1 MFFLFSFSPRSHL
14 INQQR
19 GMAKRWG
26 ADREEGVAEI
36 RKRWFRWVC
45 RNIFSLPERAECM
58 SKRAIERAGRKN
70 PRFLFLLIALFRSF
84 AALPSVLNQAELWIA
99 RDPTQRSPSPP
110 PPPRD
115 ARGKKPRNS
124 PKTKGANYRTRGFPT
139 FSSPKNFFGGKDG
152 DVSQIFSPRSGD
164 LLVLG
169 GGGGACP
176 SPSRV
181 GSSGVCLILLDTFG
195 KSVLRRKWR
204 FLRGVFVLGD
214 QKHTLASRWTWG
226 RTADVNITVF
236 GNEIF
241 SPSQKLLIYFLSFYP
256 DLLLQ

>member
-1 MFFLFSFSPRSHL
+1 MGGGS
-14 INQQR
+14 R
-19 GMAKRWG
+19 GRG
-26 ADREEGVAEI
+26 R
-36 RKRWFRWVC
+36 RKRWFWWVC
-45 RNIFSLPERAECM
+45 RNIFSPSGMHEQASELQSVLGE
-58 SKRAIERAGRKN
+58 N
-70 PRFLFLLIALFRSF
+70 PSFLSYPIFPLFRSF

-181 GSSGVCLILLDTFG
+181 RSLGVCLILLDTFG

-214 QKHTLASRWTWG
+214 RKTHTCFSVVMGQDG
-226 RTADVNITVF
+226 RCGQSLFLGDEKFTESKVA
-236 GNEIF
+236 
-241 SPSQKLLIYFLSFYP
+241 QYFPFE
-256 DLLLQ
+256 